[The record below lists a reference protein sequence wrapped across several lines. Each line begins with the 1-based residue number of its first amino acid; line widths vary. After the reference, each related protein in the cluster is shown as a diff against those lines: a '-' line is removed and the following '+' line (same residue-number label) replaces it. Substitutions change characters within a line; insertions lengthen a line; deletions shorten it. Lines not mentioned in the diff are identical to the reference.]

1 MAMLELLT
9 LPYAFYLLYLSH
21 WDDQNSKFFRIIVLI
36 PRRDFCFPI
45 IWWLL
50 LWLWLSQ
57 TPQISTSN
65 ICHAKQISSTSMTA
79 KDDTHHAIPS
89 SNSTKIRRMQLPYTK
104 KNGKI
109 LHSCSIAEVFL
120 AFGELSQ
127 VPLHKDSTSTVHL
140 LLNNFTFLL
149 CVNHHVVDWD
159 SSPSNSMPAQIS
171 SRFEDDLKSCGAS
184 RPYSSTK

>member
-1 MAMLELLT
+1 MCNPSFSDLEFAIRDVDYHNWKKQINWHMAMLELLT

-36 PRRDFCFPI
+36 PRREFCFPI

-50 LWLWLSQ
+50 LWLWLNQ

-79 KDDTHHAIPS
+79 KDNTHHAIPS

-127 VPLHKDSTSTVHL
+127 VPLHKDSKHK
-140 LLNNFTFLL
+140 
-149 CVNHHVVDWD
+149 H
-159 SSPSNSMPAQIS
+159 SPSAV
-171 SRFEDDLKSCGAS
+171 E
-184 RPYSSTK
+184 